1 MPPFTSHAV
10 GTAAQA
16 PSQPPTHADRTAKAP
31 YQHSNETSSPTLS
44 NFAKSR
50 LTASTGTA
58 YGEDAVRFMRLLAV
72 TAPSAG
78 GKYLSEKFS
87 DFVKETQVEVR
98 FDNIRLTQVG
108 NVAADLTIS
117 EADTA
122 VKYDVYLRKDAIV
135 LQFQST
141 DRSRVELAAH
151 ILRLVGVS
159 AEVRK
164 AEMGGRDVLYIRD
177 TIDMLAAGRKELR
190 NAIAE
195 VVKTAL
201 ARGWADSSK
210 AEG

>member
-1 MPPFTSHAV
+1 M
-10 GTAAQA
+10 
-16 PSQPPTHADRTAKAP
+16 
-31 YQHSNETSSPTLS
+31 LS

-58 YGEDAVRFMRLLAV
+58 NGEDAVRFMRLLAV
-72 TAPSAG
+72 TASSAG
-78 GKYLSEKFS
+78 RKYLSEKFNE
-87 DFVKETQVEVR
+87 FVKETQVEVR
-98 FDNIRLTQVG
+98 FDNIRLTQDG

-141 DRSRVELAAH
+141 DRSRVELAAR
-151 ILRLVGVS
+151 ILRLVGIS

-164 AEMGGRDVLYIRD
+164 AEVGGRDVLYIRD

-190 NAIAE
+190 NAITE
-195 VVKTAL
+195 IVKTAL
-201 ARGWADSSK
+201 ARGWADSGK